1 MLGDIARKL
10 VMRINYQSTCVSFLF
25 PHESERA
32 CHPERSARNARV
44 AKDLL
49 CVKQILRACG
59 AQDDMLERAFE
70 TRARM

>member
-1 MLGDIARKL
+1 
-10 VMRINYQSTCVSFLF
+10 MRDMACFLFLFF

-49 CVKQILRACG
+49 RF
-59 AQDDMLERAFE
+59 AQEEVGLTVSGGR
-70 TRARM
+70 R